1 MLEDSLAIK
10 NKKAKVKIV
19 NIIRLIVLEEKV
31 LRKEPAWLQNNQR
44 KRLPLDVLQVNC
56 PQRKV
61 KICLKNQSQTYLP
74 KGGALAKVFK
84 QIALK
89 KCQM

>member
-31 LRKEPAWLQNNQR
+31 LRKEP
-44 KRLPLDVLQVNC
+44 V
-56 PQRKV
+56 
-61 KICLKNQSQTYLP
+61 
-74 KGGALAKVFK
+74 
-84 QIALK
+84 
-89 KCQM
+89 